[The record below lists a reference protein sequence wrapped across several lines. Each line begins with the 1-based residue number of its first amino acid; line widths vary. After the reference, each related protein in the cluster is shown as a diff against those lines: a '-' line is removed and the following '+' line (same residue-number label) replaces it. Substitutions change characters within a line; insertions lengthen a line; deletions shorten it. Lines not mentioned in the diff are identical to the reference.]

1 MSLFNPRIGR
11 YVVPDE
17 GEVVIDEVRKHWA
30 AVLVPWLEVIVGA
43 FIMLGASQLSERVG
57 WLVGLAAAVLVFHG
71 CWRVL
76 GQYRDK
82 FVITNMRVFR
92 VHGILSQQISTMPL
106 ARILDISVDK
116 PLVGRILGYGH
127 FIFETA
133 AQEQGLRE
141 IRFVGKPD
149 ARGLTIQRVI
159 AQSGLR
165 GYAARDPQMPV
176 ARATPEQ
183 PPLPPT
189 SPQVEAD
196 HRELAWLAA
205 ALRRE
210 HERLAELRGEGS
222 PQTTRE
228 HPDRTDTAP
237 ITLPR

>member
-1 MSLFNPRIGR
+1 MSLFNPRIRR

-30 AVLVPWLEVIVGA
+30 AMVVPWLEVIAGA
-43 FIMLGASQLSERVG
+43 FVLLWSGTLSERVG
-57 WLVGLAAAVLVFHG
+57 WVIAVAAAVLMSHG
-71 CWRVL
+71 AWRAL
-76 GQYRDK
+76 AQYRDK

-92 VHGILSQQISTMPL
+92 VHGILSQQIATMPL

-116 PLVGRILGYGH
+116 PLLGRILGYGH

-133 AQEQGLRE
+133 AQEQGLRA

-165 GYAARDPQMPV
+165 GYASRDPQMPI
-176 ARATPEQ
+176 A
-183 PPLPPT
+183 PPPQEVPPVPQR
-189 SPQVEAD
+189 SAQVEAD

-210 HERLAELRGEGS
+210 HERLAELRGEG
-222 PQTTRE
+222 TTRPTSE

-237 ITLPR
+237 INLPR